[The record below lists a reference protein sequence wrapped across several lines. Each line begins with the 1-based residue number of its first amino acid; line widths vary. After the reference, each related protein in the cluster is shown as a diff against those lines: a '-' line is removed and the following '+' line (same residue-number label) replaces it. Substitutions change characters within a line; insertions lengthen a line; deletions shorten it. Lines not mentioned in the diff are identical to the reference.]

1 MNKSNDIDLKYC
13 FKRLY
18 AEKSSIY
25 HSILLSLLISI
36 VYIFIS
42 TPLYKSYITLY
53 PAGELSDSDTIM
65 NNFSGIAETFGFSDF
80 KVPSSYYIPDIV
92 NSYSLKRDLVLRN
105 WNISG
110 YDTPINLLDYWDIN
124 KNDIGLITKVK
135 NIFFT
140 LNHKVNINEINIH
153 RGVKKLNYR
162 INVEDQLSGLI
173 KVNIYMEDPYLAS
186 DMANFISE
194 YVVKFV
200 ENEQKHQA
208 DLNKEFLDTRVNSA
222 SLDLSE
228 SEEKYTKFLK
238 DNPTSVETPEIL
250 QQKERLIRNI
260 LVNQQL
266 YITLREQLEIAK
278 LEALKSRLFI
288 NKLDLAYP
296 SFSISKPNKIIVFL
310 LMFILGVFFSSV
322 HVLFRKRIKN
332 NI

>member
-1 MNKSNDIDLKYC
+1 
-13 FKRLY
+13 
-18 AEKSSIY
+18 
-25 HSILLSLLISI
+25 
-36 VYIFIS
+36 
-42 TPLYKSYITLY
+42 
-53 PAGELSDSDTIM
+53 
-65 NNFSGIAETFGFSDF
+65 
-80 KVPSSYYIPDIV
+80 
-92 NSYSLKRDLVLRN
+92 
-105 WNISG
+105 
-110 YDTPINLLDYWDIN
+110 
-124 KNDIGLITKVK
+124 
-135 NIFFT
+135 
-140 LNHKVNINEINIH
+140 
-153 RGVKKLNYR
+153 
-162 INVEDQLSGLI
+162 
-173 KVNIYMEDPYLAS
+173 AS